1 MPAVGVTRSPQAR
14 ARSSLSR
21 KDSGVHRCLMDV
33 SPPTSRHVIGS
44 TGSDYEPIEAVM
56 SPIMV

>member
-33 SPPTSRHVIGS
+33 SPPRL
-44 TGSDYEPIEAVM
+44 DM
-56 SPIMV
+56 SLDLLEVTMNR